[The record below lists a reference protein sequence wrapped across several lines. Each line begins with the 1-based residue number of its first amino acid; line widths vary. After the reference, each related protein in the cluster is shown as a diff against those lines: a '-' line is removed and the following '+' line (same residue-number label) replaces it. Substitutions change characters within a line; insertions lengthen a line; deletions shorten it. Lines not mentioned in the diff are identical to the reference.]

1 MKSEEHLE
9 NARQWGKAAQ
19 CAKEQGLDLVLP
31 HASFYEAANYIEAA
45 LAECKIHSDDHLQRV
60 RNMYES
66 GKFSF
71 DEVQFFEKVTRQR
84 IIVEFQMPSRPLKEV
99 EESGRIFRQRWER
112 NHPTKPEEPAEVPA
126 EGTPKEAPKK
136 AAEKQAKPSAKK
148 KPKKAAPK
156 KKAPKKKGS
165 EKA

>member
-1 MKSEEHLE
+1 MKSDEHIE
-9 NARQWGKAAQ
+9 NARQWEKAAQ
-19 CAKEQGLDLVLP
+19 CAKEQGLELVLP

-45 LAECKIHSDDHLQRV
+45 LAERKIHSDDHLQRV

-112 NHPTKPEEPAEVPA
+112 DHPPEPEEPAEAPA
-126 EGTPKEAPKK
+126 EEAPKK
-136 AAEKQAKPSAKK
+136 AADTPAKPPAKK
-148 KPKKAAPK
+148 TPKKATPK
-156 KKAPKKKGS
+156 KKASKKKGS

>member
-9 NARQWGKAAQ
+9 NARQWRTAAKY
-19 CAKEQGLDLVLP
+19 AKEQGLELVLP
-31 HASFYEAANYIEAA
+31 HASFYEAANYIEAS
-45 LAECKIHSDDHLQRV
+45 LAECKIHSDEHLQRV

-99 EESGRIFRQRWER
+99 EEAGRIFRKRWELG
-112 NHPTKPEEPAEVPA
+112 HPPEPEAPAEETA
-126 EGTPKEAPKK
+126 GAKTEATAKGEGTK
-136 AAEKQAKPSAKK
+136 AKNS
-148 KPKKAAPK
+148 KKAAPKK
-156 KKAPKKKGS
+156 KKAPKKKGT

>member
-19 CAKEQGLDLVLP
+19 CAKEQGQELVLP
-31 HASFYEAANYIEAA
+31 HASFYEAANYIEAV
-45 LAECKIHSDDHLQRV
+45 LAERKIHSDDHLQRV

-99 EESGRIFRQRWER
+99 EEAGRIFRQRWER
-112 NHPTKPEEPAEVPA
+112 NHPPEPEEPVEVPA
-126 EGTPKEAPKK
+126 EEAPKK
-136 AAEKQAKPSAKK
+136 PAKKPAKAPAKKKTMKAAEKN
-148 KPKKAAPK
+148 
-156 KKAPKKKGS
+156 KAPKKKGS

>member
-99 EESGRIFRQRWER
+99 EEAGRIYRQRWER
-112 NHPTKPEEPAEVPA
+112 DHPPEPEGQAEAPAE
-126 EGTPKEAPKK
+126 EAPKDAPEK
-136 AAEKQAKPSAKK
+136 AAENPAKAPAKTT
-148 KPKKAAPK
+148 KKAAAK